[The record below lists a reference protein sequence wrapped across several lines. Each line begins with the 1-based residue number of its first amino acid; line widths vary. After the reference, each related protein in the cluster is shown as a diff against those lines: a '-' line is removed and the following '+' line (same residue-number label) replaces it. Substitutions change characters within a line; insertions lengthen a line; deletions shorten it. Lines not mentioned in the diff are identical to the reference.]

1 MNSNISA
8 VIKLSKMVS
17 VAFSLCWLLFYSPSV
32 FQSNTLNGVLAEAQQ
47 SPTTST
53 YVPYDGSKYG
63 FSIQYPDNWIKKED
77 SSGIWFISPVNES
90 ANLRIE
96 SQSNQNAS
104 LKDLVEFQLLQS
116 KDSYKNFN
124 ITSSN
129 MTTIDK
135 SPANRTDYKF
145 KVEIPKFMGADIYDY
160 DAIKISTLKGD
171 RLYTVTYFGPPD
183 TFYTY
188 LPIVQKMLSTLK
200 IL

>member
-17 VAFSLCWLLFYSPSV
+17 VAFSLCWLLFYSPSA

-47 SPTTST
+47 SPTTTST
-53 YVPYDGSKYG
+53 YVTYDGSKYG

-104 LKDLVEFQLLQS
+104 LKDLVEFHYCNL
-116 KDSYKNFN
+116 
-124 ITSSN
+124 
-129 MTTIDK
+129 
-135 SPANRTDYKF
+135 RTLT
-145 KVEIPKFMGADIYDY
+145 
-160 DAIKISTLKGD
+160 KIS
-171 RLYTVTYFGPPD
+171 
-183 TFYTY
+183 
-188 LPIVQKMLSTLK
+188 I
-200 IL
+200 